1 MRKTLD
7 KTNAY
12 FYLKQHLNLKESIS
26 ILDNERLGID
36 DYQKFKESEKLK
48 EIAQINYQ
56 NKEQEKITKF
66 TKFKYFAIALI
77 SILSLLACLYTE
89 TISFEISLTCY
100 YKTKTKN

>member
-66 TKFKYFAIALI
+66 TKLISIFAIALI
-77 SILSLLACLYTE
+77 SILSLLSLSLYRNN
-89 TISFEISLTCY
+89 S
-100 YKTKTKN
+100 K